1 MDIINGVNMIGWY
14 IIVSLINVFLH
25 IVRSILV
32 IKSSKLVASTANCI
46 CYTFSAIVIKFISE
60 VDLWIA
66 IAVQASTN
74 FLGCFLAMWF
84 CEYILNKKKI

>member
-1 MDIINGVNMIGWY
+1 MLLLY
-14 IIVSLINVFLH
+14 IIISLINVFLH

-32 IKSSKLVASTANCI
+32 IKSGKLLASFANCI

-74 FLGCFLAMWF
+74 FIGCYVAMMF
-84 CEYILNKKKI
+84 CEYILKNKNYEIN

>member
-1 MDIINGVNMIGWY
+1 MIGWY

-32 IKSSKLVASTANCI
+32 IKSNKLVASTANCI

-74 FLGCFLAMWF
+74 FIGCFLAMWF
-84 CEYILNKKKI
+84 CEYILNKKKVN